1 MGLRQSLRNCLSNSI
16 SKSDLRAV
24 INRCYTFALAYLRM
38 KASTGKLY
46 MFHGERLEDL
56 AWDFIADIFE
66 KDSAGNLKVLESYFS
81 AQNISEIDDHDLH
94 SMLRRLVFTKV
105 EDNLFKAVGET
116 DPSLKKIIRNLKL
129 AIRDEK
135 CEHSV
140 CFQEGYLIV
149 ERTDDKSLPV
159 MPSEFMKI
167 KLASR
172 IKGNM
177 QIPDILVEVIDALQ
191 GQTKYQKCISLVS
204 LAIIIREVYVHF
216 YNDFDTGQD
225 EPKAEE
231 NLMNKE
237 FEDLLDRSVKT
248 VKLQTGDNYVER
260 GKISS
265 TLLNAYMNASKKI
278 VKEQLTET
286 FHANTQY
293 TYLKEE
299 LPELSYS
306 EFRNKHRQI
315 LEYLVKLI
323 RSDILS
329 VYKKEWL

>member
-24 INRCYTFALAYLRM
+24 IDRCYTFALAYLRM

-66 KDSAGNLKVLESYFS
+66 KDTAGNLRVLKVYFA
-81 AQNISEIDDHDLH
+81 AQNISEIDDQELDI
-94 SMLRRLVFTKV
+94 MLRRLVFTKV
-105 EDNLFKAVGET
+105 EDGIFKAVGDS

-135 CEHSV
+135 CEHTV

-149 ERTDDKSLPV
+149 ERADEKSLPV

-167 KLASR
+167 KLASS
-172 IKGNM
+172 INGNM
-177 QIPDILVEVIDALQ
+177 QIPEILVEVIDALQ
-191 GQTKYQKCISLVS
+191 GQTKYQKRFSLVS

-216 YNDFDTGQD
+216 YNHSNIGQD
-225 EPKAEE
+225 EPKAEV
-231 NLMNKE
+231 NLIKKE
-237 FEDLLDRSVKT
+237 FDDLLEHSVEA
-248 VKLQTGDNYVER
+248 VKLRTGDNYVER

-265 TLLNAYMNASKKI
+265 KLLNAYMNASKKI
-278 VKEQLTET
+278 VKEQLMET
-286 FHANTQY
+286 FDDNTQY
-293 TYLKEE
+293 TYLKKE
-299 LPELSYS
+299 LPDLSYS

-323 RSDILS
+323 RSDIVD